1 MKVER
6 RATVPLLIMAML
18 IYLISTGRTEE
29 AIVEIRRSEE
39 LDPLS
44 LVINTD
50 YGEFYYLAR
59 R

>member
-29 AIVEIRRSEE
+29 AIVEIRRSQE

-50 YGEFYYLAR
+50 YGESYYFAR

>member
-1 MKVER
+1 VKVER

-29 AIVEIRRSEE
+29 AIVEIRRSQE

-50 YGEFYYLAR
+50 YEESYYFAR

>member
-1 MKVER
+1 MVE
-6 RATVPLLIMAML
+6 L
-18 IYLISTGRTEE
+18 YLIVSTSPDCDSNK

-44 LVINTD
+44 LVINTGG
-50 YGEFYYLAR
+50 GEFYYFAR

>member
-18 IYLISTGRTEE
+18 IYLISTGRTEG
-29 AIVEIRRSEE
+29 AIVEIRRSQE

-44 LVINTD
+44 RVINTD
-50 YGEFYYLAR
+50 YGELNYFAR

>member
-18 IYLISTGRTEE
+18 IYLISTGLTEE
-29 AIVEIRRSEE
+29 AIVEIRRSQE

-44 LVINTD
+44 RVINTD
-50 YGEFYYLAR
+50 YGESYYFAHR
-59 R
+59 

>member
-29 AIVEIRRSEE
+29 AIVEIRRSQE

-50 YGEFYYLAR
+50 YEESYYFAR